1 MNLIEIII
9 TSLKMFTLVGIAIV
23 AFSYFFFKLKKHTK
37 QTNQYQP
44 ILQPVPQQ
52 SVQVEIPQVEHE
64 YYYEEPAQPV
74 KRVMPGER
82 FKVLNDYNFNSAAR
96 NNFRAM
102 SVPESR
108 FTNRKIEEETNLNVY
123 GYYSD
128 NNSTPMHK
136 LKFSGM
142 RNSNFR

>member
-1 MNLIEIII
+1 MNLIEII
-9 TSLKMFTLVGIAIV
+9 TTALKMFALVGVAAV

-37 QTNQYQP
+37 QTNIYQP
-44 ILQPVPQQ
+44 ILQPAAQQ
-52 SVQVEIPQVEHE
+52 FAEPEIPQVEHE

-74 KRVMPGER
+74 RRVTPGER
-82 FKVLNDYNFNSAAR
+82 FKVLNNHNFNSASK
-96 NNFRAM
+96 NNFRAL

-123 GYYSD
+123 SYYSD
-128 NNSTPMHK
+128 NNLTPMHK